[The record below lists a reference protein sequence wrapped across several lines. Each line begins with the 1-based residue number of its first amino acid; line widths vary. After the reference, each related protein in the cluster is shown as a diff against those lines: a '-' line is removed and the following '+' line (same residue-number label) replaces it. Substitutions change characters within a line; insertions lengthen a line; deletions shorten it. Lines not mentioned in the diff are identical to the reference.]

1 MQKQIQQ
8 AFDQVRA
15 SDELKDKTKQFLAQN
30 RSARAPKPV
39 WRWAAVVC
47 AVLLLLCG
55 AGGWAYWTPVAA
67 ISLDINPSLE
77 LRLNRFDQV
86 IQVVG
91 FNESGQQAAGG
102 MHLRFSNYADAVRQI
117 LSDEQIQPYLTEDSA
132 ISITVASPNEAK
144 NQEMLTQLSACAAEY
159 GDVYCCATNWEQTA
173 QAHDAGM
180 SFGKYQAFLELQ
192 ALAPQVTP
200 EQVQGLTMR
209 QIRDWIGQLAGDAQQ
224 APAGQGQ
231 GYGSGAGAGGSSG
244 AGQGY
249 GPHKNGNGGGGN
261 AGQGS

>member
-1 MQKQIQQ
+1 M
-8 AFDQVRA
+8 
-15 SDELKDKTKQFLAQN
+15 
-30 RSARAPKPV
+30 
-39 WRWAAVVC
+39 
-47 AVLLLLCG
+47 LLLLCG

-159 GDVYCCATNWEQTA
+159 GNVYCCATNWEQTA

-209 QIRDWIGQLAGDAQQ
+209 QIRDWIGQLSGDAQQ